1 MKPRSRGASADAGGN
16 RPELESLGEVGILFA
31 DLSGYTQVVYQCVSG
46 EDRLRRLSVALYRL
60 FNGPGQ
66 AHPDI
71 SVEGYAGDGFL
82 AFSRGR
88 TPVRTLYDFALT
100 LHRRFDAETRPLML
114 NLGFRASA
122 ALRTGLHI
130 GRVWRMRLS
139 EETEMPRYSNI
150 SDAINVASRVVAGQV
165 CRRRGLAVT
174 RDCYR
179 RLLYAGRKEVREPDE
194 VIQDRNQYPEP
205 IEIYHIRP
213 EEHQQIIAR
222 PAGQAK
228 NPPA

>member
-1 MKPRSRGASADAGGN
+1 MKPGSRGASVSAGGS

-31 DLSGYTQVVYQCVSG
+31 DLSGYTQVVYQCVG
-46 EDRLRRLSVALYRL
+46 DEDRLRRLSVALYRL
-60 FNGPGQ
+60 FNAPGQ

-88 TPVRTLYDFALT
+88 TPVRTMYDFALT
-100 LHRRFDAETRPLML
+100 LHARFNAETRQLML

-130 GRVWRMRLS
+130 GPVWRMKLS
-139 EETEMPRYSNI
+139 EDPEPPRYSNI

-213 EEHQQIIAR
+213 EEHQQIVSR
-222 PAGQAK
+222 PAGRAK